1 MKNLNLKSIAILA
14 SFATVFS
21 ACEKDDNDV
30 RNPNPTN
37 DEELITTVS
46 LSINSNAFPTL
57 PVQYEYRD
65 IDGIGGNPPEVD
77 TIKLSRNSMYM
88 IKAYLLDESK
98 TPTVDMTEEVEE
110 ESDEHLAIWTTDT
123 NYLKVTITDFDT
135 KNPPLPLGLN
145 TLLEVKG
152 PIVTTMRFTLKH
164 QPGIKNGDPNL
175 GETDVE
181 VVFPVVIE

>member
-1 MKNLNLKSIAILA
+1 
-14 SFATVFS
+14 
-21 ACEKDDNDV
+21 
-30 RNPNPTN
+30 
-37 DEELITTVS
+37 
-46 LSINSNAFPTL
+46 
-57 PVQYEYRD
+57 
-65 IDGIGGNPPEVD
+65 
-77 TIKLSRNSMYM
+77 
-88 IKAYLLDESK
+88 
-98 TPTVDMTEEVEE
+98 MTEEVEA
-110 ESDEHLAIWTTDT
+110 ESDEHLGVWTTDT

-135 KNPPLPLGLN
+135 NNPPLPLGLN